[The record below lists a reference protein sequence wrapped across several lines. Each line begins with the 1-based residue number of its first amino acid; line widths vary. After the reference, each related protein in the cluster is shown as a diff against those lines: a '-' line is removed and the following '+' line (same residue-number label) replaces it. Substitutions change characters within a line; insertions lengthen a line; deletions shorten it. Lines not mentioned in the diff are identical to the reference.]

1 MNDMT
6 NFEELLED
14 FLPENV
20 SRGEEV
26 EGTIIRKEREYAYLD
41 INSKLEAVVLASEVE
56 DYEIGDTIKVSI
68 IEENETGIRVSRR
81 NIEMNENFEKI
92 KEALKN
98 QTPLKGKVIKKVK
111 GGYIVD
117 VLKLNAFM
125 PNSLSTA
132 KKDENIVGKE
142 LEVAVKDVKD
152 EKRRKILVSAKDL
165 LLKKEIT
172 TLSEI
177 SVGDIVEVEIENIL
191 DFGLSVKYK
200 NIIGFI
206 HISEVG
212 WEKINNL
219 RDIFKVGDKVTGKVI
234 EKDEKNRSVKLSI
247 KQLLEDP
254 WNTIEEK
261 YPLDSEVTGK
271 VVRSVKF
278 GIFVELEKGIEGLV
292 HISDLTWSKKIRNI
306 EEFVKVGDEVK
317 VKVIELNKENKKLK
331 LSIKALQRNPWEV
344 AMEKFE
350 IGTVVKG
357 KVVDVKDFGMFV
369 ELLDDVDAFVHISD
383 YSWSK
388 VDSSLYKIGDEVEVK
403 IIEIDKE
410 NKKIKAG
417 IKQLTKSPWEIIEEN
432 YKVGDVVKR
441 EINNITD
448 FGIFL
453 KIEESVD
460 GMIHIS
466 EASKDFIKNLNDKF
480 KVGDEIEAEIIEIDN
495 KNKKVK
501 LSIKKL
507 EIEKQKE
514 EEKELLE
521 KYSVVE

>member
-20 SRGEEV
+20 SRGEEL
-26 EGTIIRKEREYAYLD
+26 EGKIIRKDREFAYLD
-41 INSKLEAVVLASEVE
+41 INSKLEARVLASEVE
-56 DYEIGDTIKVSI
+56 DYNVGDVVKVSI
-68 IEENETGIRVSRR
+68 VEENEMFVIVSRK
-81 NIEMNENFEKI
+81 NIEINENFIKI
-92 KEALKN
+92 KEAFENEKV
-98 QTPLKGKVIKKVK
+98 LKGKVVKKVK
-111 GGYIVD
+111 GGYIVE

-125 PNSLSTA
+125 PNSLSNA
-132 KKDENIVGKE
+132 KKDEDIIGKE
-142 LEVAVKDVKD
+142 VEVIIKDVKD
-152 EKRRKILVSAKDL
+152 EKRRKILVSAKEVA
-165 LLKKEIT
+165 LKKET
-172 TLSEI
+172 ETLSKV
-177 SVGDIVEVEIENIL
+177 SVGDIIEVEIEKIL
-191 DFGLSVKYK
+191 DFGLSVKYE

-212 WEKINNL
+212 WEKINDL
-219 RDIFKVGDKVTGKVI
+219 KEIFNIGDKVKGKVI
-234 EKDEKNRSVKLSI
+234 EKDEKNRSIKLSI
-247 KQLLEDP
+247 KQLIEDP
-254 WNTIEEK
+254 WNKIDEK
-261 YPLDSEVTGK
+261 YPLDSETVGK
-271 VVRSVKF
+271 VVRIVKF

-306 EEFVKVGDEVK
+306 EDFVKVGDEVK
-317 VKVIELNKENKKLK
+317 VKVIELNKEDKKLK

-344 AMEKFE
+344 AMEKFQV
-350 IGTVVKG
+350 GTVTKG
-357 KVVDVKDFGMFV
+357 KVVDVKDFGMFL
-369 ELLDDVDAFVHISD
+369 ELLEDVDAFVHISD

-388 VDSSLYKIGDEVEVK
+388 VDSNLYKVGDEVEVK
-403 IIEIDKE
+403 IIEIDQE

-417 IKQLTKSPWEIIEEN
+417 IKQLTKSPWEIIEEK

-453 KIEESVD
+453 KIEENVD

-480 KVGDEIEAEIIEIDN
+480 KVGDEVEAEIIEIDN
-495 KNKKVK
+495 ENKKVK

-507 EIEKQKE
+507 EIVKEKQ
-514 EEKELLE
+514 EEKELIE